1 VNSLE
6 LKIPPVAVVLCTA
19 SLMWV
24 VALFLRVGVVE
35 VPAGLAVAL
44 RADRRPLVHW
54 LEVALWVSRGRAASR
69 EASVNG
75 G

>member
-1 VNSLE
+1 
-6 LKIPPVAVVLCTA
+6 
-19 SLMWV
+19 V